1 MLSQAAIQHDVATQA
16 HIVRRVDVAICAY
29 GARLA
34 NPRRRRRD
42 HKTLSHL
49 LQVLLAVAVEVNA
62 GLTSTTAMLSAIGV
76 LVVHVP
82 LSELVLDGCGH
93 ASRIREQLC

>member
-1 MLSQAAIQHDVATQA
+1 MLSQAAIQHDVATHA
-16 HIVRRVDVAICAY
+16 HIMRRVDVAICTY

-34 NPRRRRRD
+34 NPGRRCRD

-49 LQVLLAVAVEVNA
+49 LQVFPAVAVEVNA
-62 GLTSTTAMLSAIGV
+62 GLTSTTAKLSAIGV

-82 LSELVLDGCGH
+82 LGELVLNSSGN